1 MKKTS
6 FPTMHQSSRRGI
18 AGITLMEILVGVAIV
33 MVLLAIAYPIY
44 MKMRERAGKAMA
56 LEKMKILGSAIATYA
71 GQNNGLLPK
80 EDTGKNDDWS
90 AIASPK
96 AKDAW
101 YNAYPV
107 AVGKKGAGEYPPN
120 TFYTDDNVLYLSGA
134 NYPDKKKFNT
144 PMFAIAFN
152 TKLERRDP
160 EGKKERVKLD
170 QITDKSRTVIL
181 LEQGLTN
188 ESRTLEIQTKTDY
201 DGSPKGSAKSF
212 VGRYDKQGH
221 LCFADGSVRL
231 VKVADQ
237 LTETGDFPFPPGDV
251 VWTVNPAENPN
262 KDPIEASASKKKK
275 EKKEK

>member
-1 MKKTS
+1 MTKRSPLITGRNS
-6 FPTMHQSSRRGI
+6 LRRL
-18 AGITLMEILVGVAIV
+18 AGVTLMEILVGVAIV

-44 MKMRERAGKAMA
+44 NGMKTRAGKATA
-56 LEKMKILGSAIATYA
+56 LERMKDLAGAISTYA

-80 EDTGKNDDWS
+80 EDAPGNDDWS
-90 AIASPK
+90 TIASAA

-101 YNAYPV
+101 YNALPT
-107 AVGKKGAGEYPPN
+107 AIGKPPAGSFGPT
-120 TFYTDDNVLYLSGA
+120 TFYTDANPVYLSGA
-134 NYPDKKKFNT
+134 NYPDKKKFGA

-152 TKLERRDP
+152 TKLERRDAND
-160 EGKKERVKLD
+160 KKERVKLD

-181 LEQGLTN
+181 LEQGLLN
-188 ESRTLEIQTKTDY
+188 ESRTLPIQTKTDY

-221 LCFADGSVRL
+221 LVFADGSVRL

-237 LTETGDFPFPPGDV
+237 LTVTGDFPFPPTDV
-251 VWTVNPAENPN
+251 VWSVNPAEDPN

-275 EKKEK
+275 KEN